1 MQIFEFGGAICD
13 IREICASVHMLD
25 SVSFFRVIK
34 TGFVNFWRNLWL
46 SAAATMVV
54 VITLVIFCVLALL
67 FGVTKYS
74 VEAIKDRV
82 DVSVYFK
89 AGTPETR
96 INELRQ
102 ELRDNPKIRGVE
114 YVSAEQA
121 LIHFKA
127 KHVNDPLILESL
139 VELADNPLPATIQI
153 KAAALEDYPELARQ
167 LNEGPFKNDISKVNF
182 EDNRLLIE
190 RLGKVLR
197 IIVSTGIVLVSVF
210 SLIAVLVIF
219 NTITLTIYNRREEVE
234 IMRLVGA
241 TNWYIRGPF
250 IIEATLY
257 SLVAAAITTALVAA
271 LFTKMVPVATEFL
284 TGTAA
289 AGLLQSRFFSIP
301 VVGSILLIIALTL
314 SIFSS
319 SLAIRRY
326 LKV

>member
-1 MQIFEFGGAICD
+1 M
-13 IREICASVHMLD
+13 HMFD

-74 VEAIKDRV
+74 VQAIKDRV

-89 AGTPETR
+89 AGTPETK
-96 INELRQ
+96 INDLRQ
-102 ELRDNPKIRGVE
+102 ELRNNPKVRE
-114 YVSAEQA
+114 AQYVSAEQA
-121 LIHFKA
+121 LATFKQ
-127 KHVNDPLILESL
+127 KHVNDPLILDSL
-139 VELADNPLPATIQI
+139 IELADNPLPATIQI
-153 KAAALEDYPELARQ
+153 KATALEDYPELARQ

-182 EDNRLLIE
+182 EDNRLLIK
-190 RLGKVLR
+190 RLGKMLS

-257 SLVAAAITTALVAA
+257 SVVATAITTTLVAL
-271 LFTKMVPVATEFL
+271 LFGKLVPAAGEFL

-289 AGLLQSRFFSIP
+289 ADLLQSQFFSVPMIGL
-301 VVGSILLIIALTL
+301 VLLVIALTL

>member
-1 MQIFEFGGAICD
+1 MF
-13 IREICASVHMLD
+13 D

-96 INELRQ
+96 INDLRQ
-102 ELRDNPKIRGVE
+102 ELRNNPKVRE
-114 YVSAEQA
+114 AQYVSADQA
-121 LIHFKA
+121 LANFKD
-127 KHVNDPLILESL
+127 KHANDPLILESL

-153 KAAALEDYPELARQ
+153 KAAVLEDYPEIVRQ
-167 LNEGPFKNDISKVNF
+167 LNDGPFKNDVSKVNF

-257 SLVAAAITTALVAA
+257 SLVATVITTSLVAA
-271 LFTKMVPVATEFL
+271 LYSKLIPAATEFL

-289 AGLLQSRFFSIP
+289 ADLLQSKFFSVP
-301 VVGSILLIIALTL
+301 AVGLTLLVIALTL

>member
-1 MQIFEFGGAICD
+1 
-13 IREICASVHMLD
+13 MLD

-67 FGVTKYS
+67 FSVTKYS

-89 AGTPETR
+89 SGTPETK
-96 INELRQ
+96 INDLRQ
-102 ELRDNPKIRGVE
+102 ELRNNPKVRE
-114 YVSAEQA
+114 AQYVSADQA
-121 LIHFKA
+121 LANFKE

-153 KAAALEDYPELARQ
+153 KATALEDYPELAQQ
-167 LNEGPFKNDISKVNF
+167 LNEGPFKSDISKVNF

-197 IIVSTGIVLVSVF
+197 IIVSAGIVLVSVF

-257 SLVAAAITTALVAA
+257 SLVATVITTALVAA
-271 LFTKMVPVATEFL
+271 LYAKLIPVATEFL

-289 AGLLQSRFFSIP
+289 ADLLHSRFFSVP
-301 VVGSILLIIALTL
+301 VVGLVLLAIALTL

>member
-1 MQIFEFGGAICD
+1 
-13 IREICASVHMLD
+13 MLD

-96 INELRQ
+96 INDLRQ
-102 ELRDNPKIRGVE
+102 ELRNNPKIRE
-114 YVSAEQA
+114 SQYVSAEQA
-121 LIHFKA
+121 LANFKD

-153 KAAALEDYPELARQ
+153 KATVLEDYPEIARQ

-197 IIVSTGIVLVSVF
+197 VIVSAGIVLVSVF

-257 SLVAAAITTALVAA
+257 SLVATAITTTLVAA
-271 LFTKMVPVATEFL
+271 LYAKLVPAATEFL

-289 AGLLQSRFFSIP
+289 ADLLQSRFFSVP
-301 VVGSILLIIALTL
+301 VVGFALLIIALTL

>member
-1 MQIFEFGGAICD
+1 
-13 IREICASVHMLD
+13 MLD

-54 VITLVIFCVLALL
+54 VITLVIFCVLTLL

-96 INELRQ
+96 INDLRQ
-102 ELRDNPKIRGVE
+102 ELRNNPKVRE
-114 YVSAEQA
+114 AQYVSAEQA
-121 LIHFKA
+121 LTNFKD
-127 KHVNDPLILESL
+127 KHANDPLILESL

-153 KAAALEDYPELARQ
+153 KATVLEDYPEIARQ
-167 LNEGPFKNDISKVNF
+167 LNDGPFKNDITKVNF

-257 SLVAAAITTALVAA
+257 SLVATVITTTLVAA
-271 LFTKMVPVATEFL
+271 LYAKLIPAATEFL

-289 AGLLQSRFFSIP
+289 ADLLHSRFFSVP
-301 VVGSILLIIALTL
+301 VVGLALLVIALTL

>member
-1 MQIFEFGGAICD
+1 
-13 IREICASVHMLD
+13 MLD

-34 TGFVNFWRNLWL
+34 TGFVNFWRNIWL

-54 VITLVIFCVLALL
+54 FITLVIFCVLALL
-67 FGVTKYS
+67 FGVTTYS
-74 VEAIKDRV
+74 VEAIQDRV

-96 INELRQ
+96 INDLRQ
-102 ELRDNPKIRGVE
+102 ELRNNPKVREVQ
-114 YVSAEQA
+114 YVSADQA
-121 LIHFKA
+121 LVNFKQ

-153 KAAALEDYPELARQ
+153 KATALEDYPELARQ

-190 RLGKVLR
+190 RLGKVLQ
-197 IIVSTGIVLVSVF
+197 IIITAGIVLVAIF

-250 IIEATLY
+250 IIEATLS
-257 SLVAAAITTALVAA
+257 SLVATAITTALISVLYAK
-271 LFTKMVPVATEFL
+271 LVPAATEFL
-284 TGTAA
+284 AGTAA
-289 AGLLQSRFFSIP
+289 AHLLESRFFSVP
-301 VVGSILLIIALTL
+301 VIGVVLLAIALTL

>member
-1 MQIFEFGGAICD
+1 
-13 IREICASVHMLD
+13 MLD

-96 INELRQ
+96 INDLRQ
-102 ELRDNPKIRGVE
+102 ELRNNPKIRE
-114 YVSAEQA
+114 SQYVSAEQA
-121 LIHFKA
+121 LANFKD

-153 KAAALEDYPELARQ
+153 KATVLEDYPEIARQ

-197 IIVSTGIVLVSVF
+197 VIVSAGIVLVSVF

-257 SLVAAAITTALVAA
+257 SLVATAITTTLVAA
-271 LFTKMVPVATEFL
+271 LYAKLVPAATEFL

-289 AGLLQSRFFSIP
+289 ADLLQSRFFSVP
-301 VVGSILLIIALTL
+301 MVGFALLIIALTL